1 MGEKMT
7 EEAAMG
13 ELRKIPG
20 VGAGIEQDLI
30 NIGINE
36 IAGLRGH
43 DPEELYARHNLRKG
57 FTDDR
62 CMLYVFRCA
71 VYFAENEEH
80 EPEKLKWWYW
90 KDHEY
95 PQK

>member
-1 MGEKMT
+1 
-7 EEAAMG
+7 MG

-20 VGAGIEQDLI
+20 VGKVIEKDLI
-30 NIGINE
+30 NLGINDL
-36 IAGLRGH
+36 AALRGR

-71 VYFAENEEH
+71 VYFAETENP

-90 KDHEY
+90 QDKKD
-95 PQK
+95 